1 MPQTINILFL
11 AAEAEPFVKVGGL
24 GDVAGTLPRALRAL
38 SNNDLKLDV
47 RLVLPYHTVIRP
59 DTVRPVGIYS
69 IPRAGTEV
77 QVDAYEGLL
86 DGMPVYFING
96 EPIRA
101 SGSVY
106 SSNNKLDG
114 EKYTFFSLAALEL
127 PRQINWQ
134 PDIIHANDWHT
145 ALAAYGN
152 LVKRWDEKTRKVC
165 SVVEIHNLPF
175 LGPDVSENLQAY
187 GLPLA
192 NTDLPVWAR
201 VMPMPLGLW
210 ASDAIVAVSPTYA
223 QEILGEQFGCGLQE
237 FLQSRKDSLRG
248 ILNGLDISSFDP
260 QTDPTLAANF
270 NADSLSVRALNK
282 TALQERVGLP
292 VLPDAPLLGMVTRM
306 DVQKGVDIALKGLK
320 LLGKQNWQL
329 VLLGA
334 GDSKLETMAKN
345 LQAEMPDRVRVE
357 TRYDAKLA
365 RQIYGGADIFL
376 MPSRYEPCGTSQM
389 ISMRYGCL
397 PLVSAVGGLLDTVT
411 DGVTGFTFEG
421 TKVKQFN
428 DSVRRALSLYPDR
441 AKWGEM
447 QKAGM
452 ALDFSWPSSA
462 KKYMELYQKLVESP
476 SIKFTLS

>member
-1 MPQTINILFL
+1 MPQTLNILFL

-38 SNNDLKLDV
+38 SNDDVKLDV
-47 RLVLPYHTVIRP
+47 RLVLPYHTVIRNE
-59 DTVRPVGIYS
+59 TLRPVAIYS
-69 IPRAGTEV
+69 IPRGNTDV
-77 QVDAYEGLL
+77 QVEALEGNL
-86 DGMPVYFING
+86 DGMPVYFLNG
-96 EPIRA
+96 DPIQA

-106 SSNNKLDG
+106 STNNKLDG

-127 PRQINWQ
+127 PRQLNWSA
-134 PDIIHANDWHT
+134 DIIHANDWHT
-145 ALAAYGN
+145 ALSAYGN

-165 SVVEIHNLPF
+165 SIVSIHNLPF
-175 LGPDVSENLQAY
+175 LGPDVSAILQDY

-192 NTDLPVWAR
+192 NTDLPTWAR

-210 ASDAIVAVSPTYA
+210 ASDAIVAVSPSYA
-223 QEILGEQFGCGLQE
+223 NEIMDEEFGSGLQD
-237 FLQSRKDSLRG
+237 FLRNRKESVSG

-260 QTDPTLAANF
+260 QTDPTLAVNY
-270 NADSLSVRALNK
+270 NADSLALRPQNK
-282 TALQERVGLP
+282 AALQERVGLP
-292 VLPDAPLLGMVTRM
+292 VLPDVPVLGMVTRM

-320 LLGKQNWQL
+320 LLGRQNWQL

-334 GDSKLETMAKN
+334 GDPKLEKLAKD

-376 MPSRYEPCGTSQM
+376 MPSRYEPCGISQM

-397 PLVSAVGGLLDTVT
+397 PLVRSVGGLHDTVT
-411 DGVTGFTFEG
+411 DGETGFAFVEA
-421 TKVKQFN
+421 KVKSFN
-428 DSVRRALSLYPDR
+428 DAIRRALVAYPGR
-441 AKWGEM
+441 ERWAEM

-452 ALDFSWPSSA
+452 ALDFSWPLSA
-462 KKYMELYQKLVESP
+462 RKYLELYKKLVKEP
-476 SIKFTLS
+476 GVKVTAG